1 VVGDRV
7 DFAVELERLDD
18 HAVVHVDGEF
28 DLSGFE
34 QFEEVLADAA
44 RSGHVVV
51 DLGDCTFLDSAGV
64 RAIAAAI
71 RDAERVS
78 IVASDP
84 AIVRVL
90 EITALDSVV
99 AVHPSLDDVR

>member
-1 VVGDRV
+1 VGDRV
-7 DFAVELERLDD
+7 DFAVGLERLDD
-18 HAVVHVDGEF
+18 HAVVHVAGEF
-28 DLSGFE
+28 DMAGFE
-34 QFEEVLADAA
+34 QFEEVLAHAA

-64 RAIAAAI
+64 RAIAAAV

-78 IVASDP
+78 IVAADP

-90 EITALDSVV
+90 EITALDTLV

>member
-1 VVGDRV
+1 VGDRV
-7 DFAVELERLDD
+7 DFAVELETLDD
-18 HAVVHVDGEF
+18 LAVVHVDGEF
-28 DLSGFE
+28 DLAGFE
-34 QFEEVLADAA
+34 RFAEVLADAA

-64 RAIAAAI
+64 RAIAAAV
-71 RDAERVS
+71 READRVS

-90 EITALDSVV
+90 EITALDTMV